1 MRSALESYWDETDR
15 PANRRPGKT
24 RAATLGEVGRGL
36 MNLPRD
42 VGQMLIMPG
51 FWLCG
56 LMMTLAM
63 ALYILVP
70 GLLFN
75 YLPMRLFGVIKGTPG
90 FDALLG
96 ILLATIAGLVIRR
109 KVKRRQ
115 EAKKKARREAKLKE
129 ELGME
134 KCRFQAEVLAKLAD
148 KGRLHPET
156 GHAYKALGKN
166 LEALGEGEQARQAYQ
181 QGREILRET
190 LGAAHPEAN
199 YFGAV
204 EREKVVIQPRP
215 EIVPSNPGVYD
226 GPEIFDTRR
235 VLISIFGI
243 FLALSVMSAV
253 IAGLGYGIELILFVL
268 NQ

>member
-15 PANRRPGKT
+15 PANSHRGQPRV
-24 RAATLGEVGRGL
+24 ATLGEVGRGL
-36 MNLPRD
+36 MEVPKV
-42 VGQMLIMPG
+42 VGQMLIMPS
-51 FWLCG
+51 FWFCSL
-56 LMMTLAM
+56 LMTLVL
-63 ALYILVP
+63 ALYVLVP

-75 YLPMRLFGVIKGTPG
+75 YLPMRLFGVIQGTPE
-90 FDALLG
+90 FDAMLG
-96 ILLATIAGLVIRR
+96 ILLATIAGLVIRG

-115 EAKKKARREAKLKE
+115 ETKKKARREAKLKE
-129 ELGME
+129 ELGIE
-134 KCRFQAEVLAKLAD
+134 KCRLQAQVLAKLAE

-156 GHAYKALGKN
+156 GYAYQALGKT

-199 YFGAV
+199 YFGV
-204 EREKVVIQPRP
+204 IEKEKVVIQPRP
-215 EIVPSNPGVYD
+215 EVVQTNPGVYD

-243 FLALSVMSAV
+243 LLAISVMSAA
-253 IAGLGYGIELILFVL
+253 IIGIGFGIELILSIL
-268 NQ
+268 K

>member
-1 MRSALESYWDETDR
+1 VKSALELYWDEMDR
-15 PANRRPGKT
+15 PANQPPGKQ
-24 RAATLGEVGRGL
+24 RAATMGEVGRGL
-36 MNLPRD
+36 MELPKV

-56 LMMTLAM
+56 LMMTVAM
-63 ALYILVP
+63 ALYVVVP
-70 GLLFN
+70 GLLFS
-75 YLPMRLFGVIKGTPG
+75 YLPMRLFGVMEGTPG

-96 ILLATIAGLVIRR
+96 ILLATIAGLVIWG
-109 KVKRRQ
+109 KVNRRQ
-115 EAKKKARREAKLKE
+115 EVKREARRKDKLWQE
-129 ELGME
+129 NNRL
-134 KCRFQAEVLAKLAD
+134 QAEVLAKLAD

-156 GHAYKALGKN
+156 GYAYQALGKN
-166 LEALGEGEQARQAYQ
+166 LEALGERGQARQAYQ
-181 QGREILRET
+181 QTREILRET

-215 EIVPSNPGVYD
+215 EFVPTNPGVYD

-243 FLALSVMSAV
+243 FLALSVMSVV
-253 IAGLGYGIELILFVL
+253 IIGFAHVLKALFFL
-268 NQ
+268 FQ